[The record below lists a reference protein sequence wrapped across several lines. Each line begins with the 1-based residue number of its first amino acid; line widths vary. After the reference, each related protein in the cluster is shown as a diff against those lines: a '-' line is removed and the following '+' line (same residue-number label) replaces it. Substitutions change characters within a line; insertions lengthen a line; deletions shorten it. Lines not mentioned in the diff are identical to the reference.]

1 MLTMPY
7 STLMTKI
14 KQQFNLKYSLTLMN
28 KQWSKFNK
36 MHVHDTKTSC
46 MTVGTSKRLDGS
58 HHLDIKA
65 GDVSIK
71 HVTSQKHL
79 GVYIDENLN
88 CKIIS
93 SKISLLQ
100 KLSEYV
106 PIHVQK
112 QFYQSY
118 ILPLID
124 YGSITWGST
133 STANLGRLLKL
144 QKRAVR
150 IILNSDFDT
159 SSASMFQEL
168 GWMPVESRI
177 NYNKAVLTY
186 KALNNMRPDYITKL
200 LTPMSQAHF
209 RNLRSSENNE
219 LYVPFSQTKLY
230 SGAFS
235 CSAPRL

>member
-1 MLTMPY
+1 
-7 STLMTKI
+7 
-14 KQQFNLKYSLTLMN
+14 
-28 KQWSKFNK
+28 
-36 MHVHDTKTSC
+36 

-58 HHLDIKA
+58 YHLDIKA

-88 CKIIS
+88 WGSHVEYLCKTVS

-100 KLSEYV
+100 KLSENV

-144 QKRAVR
+144 QKRATR
-150 IILNSDFDT
+150 IILKSDFDT

-168 GWMPVESRI
+168 GWMRVESRI

-186 KALNNMRPDYITKL
+186 KALNNMTPDYIT
-200 LTPMSQAHF
+200 PMPQAHS
-209 RNLRSSENNE
+209 RNLRSSERNE
-219 LYVPFSQTKLY
+219 LYVPFSQSCIAVHFLARHQDYGTHFLKL
-230 SGAFS
+230 SEMLN
-235 CSAPRL
+235 P